1 MVNDFQT
8 EVRQFD
14 FYILLFLS
22 FEWCVPQNVIKETHA
37 AVIDNN
43 LNELINITSPPVPK
57 GLLASKDVNGLTPLH
72 KAAGLN
78 YLAIVDYILRTNPA
92 TATEL
97 DATGKSPLHW
107 ASSLEIYNKLVQAGA
122 DELACDYVCHTAA
135 LHLALTI
142 LIMILSFFP
151 WKIKIN
157 SE

>member
-1 MVNDFQT
+1 M
-8 EVRQFD
+8 
-14 FYILLFLS
+14 
-22 FEWCVPQNVIKETHA
+22 IKETHA

-107 ASSLEIYNKLVQAGA
+107 ASSLEIYNKVNPFIQLYSIIVSCKFTANTYFELPTNLLTFYHLFAAGTSW
-122 DELACDYVCHTAA
+122 C
-135 LHLALTI
+135 
-142 LIMILSFFP
+142 
-151 WKIKIN
+151 
-157 SE
+157 